1 MSARGAGWGA
11 PAELGIAR
19 QGHGQASDQFYMWAL
34 AYVHPQ
40 PNGVVIELA
49 SQQTIGLVS
58 AHALPNPKVGA
69 GNPEGPCFIGF
80 QGGTSPAYDFSTEP
94 MILPSFCFEQNSRR
108 SKMYLGR

>member
-1 MSARGAGWGA
+1 
-11 PAELGIAR
+11 
-19 QGHGQASDQFYMWAL
+19 MWAL

-69 GNPEGPCFIGF
+69 GTTTNTGF
-80 QGGTSPAYDFSTEP
+80 GVLYHKS
-94 MILPSFCFEQNSRR
+94 
-108 SKMYLGR
+108 

>member
-69 GNPEGPCFIGF
+69 GILKAPVLLDSKAEQALLMTF
-80 QGGTSPAYDFSTEP
+80 Q
-94 MILPSFCFEQNSRR
+94 R
-108 SKMYLGR
+108 SQ

>member
-69 GNPEGPCFIGF
+69 GTILILKAPVLLDSKAEQALLMTF
-80 QGGTSPAYDFSTEP
+80 Q
-94 MILPSFCFEQNSRR
+94 R
-108 SKMYLGR
+108 SQ

>member
-69 GNPEGPCFIGF
+69 GKAPVLLDSKAEQALLMTF
-80 QGGTSPAYDFSTEP
+80 Q
-94 MILPSFCFEQNSRR
+94 R
-108 SKMYLGR
+108 SQ